1 MKSATMVFCGKEL
14 QGLPCTGFRSSG
26 IAFLPAARLE
36 EGLFADLTIEEH
48 LCLAFSEKISRTPEL
63 FHRRCVDRFQLHAAP
78 SSIARTLSG
87 GNQQRLLLSLIP
99 LHARLLL
106 LEHPTR
112 GLDISSSNQV
122 WAHLEECCREGSSV
136 LFSSA
141 YLDEILACSHRV
153 LVFRDQR
160 LFEDVPTRSL
170 NMETLAGL
178 IIGRGKAA

>member
-1 MKSATMVFCGKEL
+1 
-14 QGLPCTGFRSSG
+14 
-26 IAFLPAARLE
+26 
-36 EGLFADLTIEEH
+36 
-48 LCLAFSEKISRTPEL
+48 
-63 FHRRCVDRFQLHAAP
+63 
-78 SSIARTLSG
+78 
-87 GNQQRLLLSLIP
+87 
-99 LHARLLL
+99 
-106 LEHPTR
+106 
-112 GLDISSSNQV
+112 LDISSSNQV